1 MRTIEVS
8 YYPFSRAAF
17 EDPYPIYAELREH
30 APLAYNEQR
39 EFWALSRYADVQ
51 AALRNR
57 EALSNAAGNDI
68 DRTGQMYGKGN
79 FLDSDPPVHAALRG
93 LVHRHFTPA
102 SIRESTQ
109 SVRATVSELLDACL
123 ERGSTDLAAE
133 LAWPVHLRVAGDL
146 FGIPREDLGQIWSWF
161 SSSMRRTVGE
171 PAIPDGAR
179 AANDRL
185 KEYLASLVEDRRK
198 RPRDDLLSV
207 IANSTLD
214 GSRIGDEAV
223 GLTVVLFTSA
233 IDTPSAF
240 LSNAMCLLAE
250 APAEREELRAD
261 PSLVPAAIEELLRFE
276 SPAQNVARLVRK
288 PFDVLGQVLEPGSWL
303 VLILASANRDE
314 RRFPHPDR
322 LDFSRDT
329 PRTLAFGEGIHFCIG
344 APLARMTARAAV
356 EGIVERVDEIEL
368 CEGARRIEKQS
379 LWGFWTLPAELR
391 AS

>member
-8 YYPFSRAAF
+8 YDPFSRAAF
-17 EDPYPIYAELREH
+17 DDPYPIYQELREH

-39 EFWALSRYADVQ
+39 GFWALSRFADVQ

-79 FLDSDPPVHAALRG
+79 FLDSDPPAHGALRG

-102 SIRESTQ
+102 SIREWTD
-109 SVRATVSELLDACL
+109 SVQETVAELLDTCL
-123 ERGSTDLAAE
+123 ERGSTDLAADF
-133 LAWPVHLRVAGDL
+133 AWPVHLRIAGDL
-146 FGIPREDLGQIWSWF
+146 FGIPREDLGQIWNWF
-161 SSSMRRTVGE
+161 SRSMRRTVGE
-171 PAIPDGAR
+171 PAIPDDAQ

-185 KEYLASLVEDRRK
+185 KEYLATLVQDRRD

-214 GSRIGDEAV
+214 GKRVGEEAV

-240 LSNAMCLLAE
+240 LSNAMCLLAG
-250 APAEREELRAD
+250 APAQRALLRAD
-261 PSLVPAAIEELLRFE
+261 PSLVSAAIEELLRYE
-276 SPAQNVARLVRK
+276 SPAQNVARLVRE
-288 PFDVLGQVLEPGSWL
+288 PYETHGQVLEPGSWL

-314 RRFPHPDR
+314 RRFPSPDR

-344 APLARMTARAAV
+344 APLARLTARAAV
-356 EGIVERVDEIEL
+356 EGILERVDEMEL
-368 CEGARRIEKQS
+368 RDGARRIEKQS
-379 LWGFWTLPAELR
+379 LWGFWTLPVELQP
-391 AS
+391 S